1 MACRVLEHSLESCV
15 REATE
20 GPSRCRSAGP
30 DSISKRW
37 TFRIKDLTCDGE
49 KQHRVCRKVDARF
62 STKRGHPQD
71 QADLDPHRQHTPTV
85 NDRLESLFTLRG
97 IRTQADISKERRAS
111 YADQSSTG
119 E

>member
-1 MACRVLEHSLESCV
+1 MRDRALTLFGRRPRDRLGVAPL
-15 REATE
+15 A
-20 GPSRCRSAGP
+20 P